1 MFIAFH
7 KNLYEISLGFVFIS
21 KGASK
26 VKATQKIFQAPAD
39 IYILLE

>member
-7 KNLYEISLGFVFIS
+7 KSLYEISLGFVFIS
-21 KGASK
+21 KRASK
-26 VKATQKIFQAPAD
+26 VKAIQKIFLAPVH